1 MADSAFNMEMPYDQ
15 VVELVAEALR
25 RAGCSPS
32 TSLILAKNCV
42 GAEIAGSESHGLFRL
57 EGYLATLRSGW
68 VDGMAQPKVSILSPA
83 HIHVD
88 AANGFAQTALAA
100 ARDALIARTRACGI
114 AILTIGGSHHLAAL
128 WPDVAPF
135 AEEGLIAIS
144 MVNSFACAIP
154 VGAKSAI
161 LGTNPLAFAAPV
173 PDGAPFVFDFA
184 TTSMSNGDVRV
195 AAREGRRL
203 QPGCGVDRHG
213 SPTTDPNEILDGGAL
228 LPFGGHKGSA
238 ISLMIELL
246 VAGLTGG
253 KFSSEVDWSQHP
265 GAATPHT
272 GQVIIAID
280 PSVDGAGDWNSR
292 CSQFIEM
299 LRHAGMDTY
308 PGLRRWRCR
317 KRESVRV
324 TADVARLL
332 SLASQGAHD

>member
-1 MADSAFNMEMPYDQ
+1 MTDSVQRIDMPYDH
-15 VVELVAEALR
+15 VVALVANELR
-25 RAGCSPS
+25 RAGCSEA
-32 TSLILAKNCV
+32 TSIILAENCV
-42 GAEIAGSESHGLFRL
+42 GAEMAGSESHGLFRL

-68 VDGMAQPKVSILSPA
+68 VDGMAEPRLSILSPA
-83 HIHVD
+83 RVHVD
-88 AANGFAQTALAA
+88 AANGFAQPALAA
-100 ARDALIARTRACGI
+100 ARDEFVRRTRDCGI

-154 VGAKSAI
+154 IGAKSAI

-173 PDGAPFVFDFA
+173 PGRAPFVFDFA
-184 TTSMSNGDVRV
+184 TTSMSNGDVQV

-213 SPTTDPNEILDGGAL
+213 EPTTDPNEILEGGAL

-253 KFSSEVDWSQHP
+253 KFSSEVDWSKYP

-280 PSVDGAGDWNSR
+280 PQLDGAGDWSSR

-299 LRHAGMDTY
+299 LRQAGMDTY
-308 PGLRRWRCR
+308 PGYKRWRR
-317 KRESVRV
+317 RNRDSVGV
-324 TADVARLL
+324 PAD
-332 SLASQGAHD
+332 LAAWLTPSHHGASD